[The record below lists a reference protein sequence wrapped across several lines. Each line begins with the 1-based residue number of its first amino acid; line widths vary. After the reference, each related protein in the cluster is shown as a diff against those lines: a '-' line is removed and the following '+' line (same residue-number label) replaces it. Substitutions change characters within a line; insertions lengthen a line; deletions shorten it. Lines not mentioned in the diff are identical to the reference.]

1 MELLALG
8 GREQHPQS
16 YTHYSFKHVYEQD
29 GFLGAFGMG
38 FGL

>member
-1 MELLALG
+1 MELWAFG
-8 GREQHPQS
+8 GREQHLPS
-16 YTHYSFKHVYEQD
+16 YNRYPFEHVYEQD